1 MPVEKQKFKKKKT
14 LGSFPYL
21 SLILSLTL
29 ALFVIG
35 LFGLL
40 FLHTGRLAEL
50 IKENIEIQVF
60 LQKNLTENQRIQI
73 EKSISA
79 KPYTSVHEG
88 QASITFISKE
98 QAAEEFI
105 KETGEDFTAILGENP
120 LRDAFLVKLQSDYH
134 DPEKIKAA
142 KTDIETI
149 PGVFEAIYTEGV
161 IDSILKN
168 MAKIALILLGFGFIL
183 ILAVSVLINNTIK
196 LALFSQ
202 RFLIRSMQLVGARHW
217 FIKRPF
223 LMRAL
228 IHGALGGLLGSVLLW
243 VLMQY
248 ANSRIE
254 DLSTLQDTQRIIAL
268 YGGLM
273 VLGGLIAFFS
283 TYRAI
288 NKYLS
293 MSLDELY

>member
-1 MPVEKQKFKKKKT
+1 VEKHQKFKKKKT

-21 SLILSLTL
+21 SVVLSISL

-40 FLHTGRLAEL
+40 LLHTGKLAEL

-60 LQKNLTENQRIQI
+60 LNKNLTDTQRIQI
-73 EKSISA
+73 EQSLTTKSF
-79 KPYTSVHEG
+79 TSRSEG
-88 QASITFISKE
+88 KARITFISKE
-98 QAAEEFI
+98 EAAEEFI
-105 KETGEDFTAILGENP
+105 RETGEDFTAILGENP
-120 LRDAFLVKLQSDYH
+120 LRDVFTVKLDPQWHS
-134 DPEKIKAA
+134 PEKIKEA
-142 KTDIETI
+142 KADIETL

-168 MAKIALILLGFGFIL
+168 MAQIGLILLGFGIIL

-202 RFLIRSMQLVGARHW
+202 RFLIRSMQLVGARPW

-223 LMRAL
+223 LSRAL
-228 IHGALGGLLGSVLLW
+228 GHGVLGGLVASALLW
-243 VLMQY
+243 ALMHY

-254 DLSTLQDTQRIIAL
+254 ELSNLQEGSQIAFL
-268 YGGLM
+268 FAGLLL
-273 VLGGLIAFFS
+273 LGGIIGFLS

-288 NKYLS
+288 KKYLG